1 MYVTNSVCRL
11 ASVCLAAIISSL
23 SEGYSQEAFD
33 RTGLPD
39 KLMKYTVGCALPLGT
54 KVEIDGQV
62 YHGSLGLAPA
72 WQDAPLQQ
80 RERDLISSCL
90 LARVNALGVSV
101 QISLRGGTYNQKKF
115 PSLRANAAERN
126 RFSLFEGAFYGDLFS
141 EHPQAFVCLGDT
153 SARAI
158 EALRQKQRLCSLAVD
173 GVSEAGPATS
183 VCGFI
188 VTGSCSNDSVFT
200 QNGRLFSD
208 PIFVYLEPQ

>member
-1 MYVTNSVCRL
+1 MYITNNFCRL
-11 ASVCLAAIISSL
+11 ASVCLAALVSSL

-39 KLMKYTVGCALPLGT
+39 KLLEYTVGCALPIGT

-62 YHGSLGLAPA
+62 YQGSFGLAPA

-80 RERDLISSCL
+80 RERDLVSSCL
-90 LARVNALGVSV
+90 LARFNALGVSV
-101 QISLRGGTYNQKKF
+101 QISMRDSTYNQKKF
-115 PSLRANAAERN
+115 PSLRANAAERT

-141 EHPQAFVCLGDT
+141 EFPQAFVCLGDT
-153 SARAI
+153 SAGAI

-173 GVSEAGPATS
+173 GGKPTGPAIS

-188 VTGSCSNDSVFT
+188 VTGSCSYDSVFT
-200 QNGRLFSD
+200 QNGRVFRD
-208 PIFVYLEPQ
+208 PVFVYLDPK